1 MSYSYTVIAKEEYN
15 YSHTEIYCLGIFSSS
30 EKASQAV
37 TLHKIDNNG
46 FDYHIFDCREDEC
59 VELGEDD
66 SSEGKDREKARLEGR
81 SQYLNEQHLLNQIVI
96 QEERKQELER
106 IRWSLEETEII
117 EISQYKNE
125 YTSKNDLLQTFN
137 KFLHYKELKYLYS
150 TNNVEYYQSNILN
163 IIIRYNK
170 LSRTWSEVTDR
181 IIKNKI
187 NETNLQI
194 LNKNKEINDDIIEN
208 LKILKINAT

>member
-1 MSYSYTVIAKEEYN
+1 MTYSYTVIAKEDYN
-15 YSHTEIYCLGIFSSS
+15 YCYTGIYCLGIFSSS

-37 TLHKIDNNG
+37 TLHKIDNKC
-46 FDYHIFDCREDEC
+46 FDYHIFNCREDEC

-66 SSEGKDREKARLEGR
+66 SSEGKDREKRRLEAR
-81 SQYLNEQHLLNQIVI
+81 SQYFDGQCVLNQIVI

-117 EISQYKNE
+117 EIRQYKNG

-170 LSRTWSEVTDR
+170 LSRTWSEVTDNM
-181 IIKNKI
+181 IKNRI

-194 LNKNKEINDDIIEN
+194 FNKNKEIKDDIIEN

>member
-15 YSHTEIYCLGIFSSS
+15 YSYTEIYCLGIFSSS
-30 EKASQAV
+30 EKASQVV

-170 LSRTWSEVTDR
+170 LSRTWSEVTDS